1 MPFSG
6 KERIKG
12 TGKHQQSNILAADKE
27 EFLQKTESSFGKRI
41 RDIPAMIVSVLPRSA
56 RFFLFSWLLYSLTV
70 FPAPPLHADEVN
82 VILIG
87 GQSNAT
93 GQGYVNNIPP
103 CFKTDKRILLY
114 YSGSLKGTEPAE
126 QLVPLSPASESPD
139 RFGVE
144 LSLGTALQKKFPQ
157 KKWAIIKHARSG
169 SNLFRQWN
177 PGKTSQD
184 KQGEEYVKLL
194 RTVRNGMEALKKQG
208 HAPVLKAMVWQ
219 QGEGDARDIA
229 GIKNALSYGANLNN
243 LIKRIRA
250 DLEAPG
256 LAFIYG
262 SVLPVPAPAR
272 FPGREKVRQGKSAAG
287 AKGCGGRIPY
297 LLLRQQCALCPR
309 RRSPAAQHGLPH
321 PLSHGYRPSGHAW
334 SSSPG
339 RTLCLRI
346 GKALETKK
354 LTPLLFFSSPLSP
367 APSGKP
373 IMFDIPPGC
382 G

>member
-1 MPFSG
+1 MFPYF
-6 KERIKG
+6 
-12 TGKHQQSNILAADKE
+12 HALHV
-27 EFLQKTESSFGKRI
+27 FSSFHGCFA
-41 RDIPAMIVSVLPRSA
+41 P
-56 RFFLFSWLLYSLTV
+56 LTV
-70 FPAPPLHADEVN
+70 FPAPPLHADEIN

-114 YSGSLKGTEPAE
+114 YSGSLKGTGPAE

-139 RFGVE
+139 RFG
-144 LSLGTALQKKFPQ
+144 SGTKPGNSVAEKIPA

-184 KQGEEYVKLL
+184 KQGEEYVKLI

-229 GIKNALSYGANLNN
+229 SIKNALSYGANLNN

-262 SVLPVPAPAR
+262 RVLPVPAPAR
-272 FPGREKVRQGKSAAG
+272 FPCREEVRQGQKDD
-287 AKGCGGRIPY
+287 GGRIPY
-297 LLLRQQCALCPR
+297 LPLRQQCGLCPR
-309 RRSPAAQHGLPH
+309 RRSPAAQRGLLH
-321 PLSHGYRPSGHAW
+321 PLSHGYPVHLGTH
-334 SSSPG
+334 G
-339 RTLCLRI
+339 IL
-346 GKALETKK
+346 ALGERFASALKK
-354 LTPLLFFSSPLSP
+354 LWRQ
-367 APSGKP
+367 KN
-373 IMFDIPPGC
+373 
-382 G
+382 

>member
-1 MPFSG
+1 
-6 KERIKG
+6 
-12 TGKHQQSNILAADKE
+12 
-27 EFLQKTESSFGKRI
+27 
-41 RDIPAMIVSVLPRSA
+41 MIVSVLPRSA
-56 RFFLFSWLLYSLTV
+56 RFFLFSWLLCSLAV

-103 CFKTDKRILLY
+103 CFKTDKRVLLY

-144 LSLGTALQKKFPQ
+144 LSLGPALQKKFPQ
-157 KKWAIIKHARSG
+157 KKWAIIKHSRSG

-229 GIKNALSYGANLNN
+229 GIKNALSYGTNLNN

-272 FPGREKVRQGKSAAG
+272 FPGREKVRQGQKDVAEESRTSLSVNNAVYVPADDLQL
-287 AKGCGGRIPY
+287 RSMDFRTPY
-297 LLLRQQCALCPR
+297 PTDTVHLGT
-309 RRSPAAQHGLPH
+309 HGVLV
-321 PLSHGYRPSGHAW
+321 LGERFAS
-334 SSSPG
+334 
-339 RTLCLRI
+339 
-346 GKALETKK
+346 ALEK
-354 LTPLLFFSSPLSP
+354 LWRQ
-367 APSGKP
+367 KN
-373 IMFDIPPGC
+373 
-382 G
+382 

>member
-1 MPFSG
+1 MFPYF
-6 KERIKG
+6 
-12 TGKHQQSNILAADKE
+12 HALHV
-27 EFLQKTESSFGKRI
+27 FSSFHGCFA
-41 RDIPAMIVSVLPRSA
+41 P
-56 RFFLFSWLLYSLTV
+56 LTV
-70 FPAPPLHADEVN
+70 FPAPPLHADEIN

-114 YSGSLKGTEPAE
+114 YSGSLKGTGPAE
-126 QLVPLSPASESPD
+126 QLVRLSPASESPD

-144 LSLGTALQKKFPQ
+144 LSLGTALQ

-184 KQGEEYVKLL
+184 KQGEEYVKLI

-219 QGEGDARDIA
+219 QGEGDAKDIA

-256 LAFIYG
+256 LAFI
-262 SVLPVPAPAR
+262 
-272 FPGREKVRQGKSAAG
+272 
-287 AKGCGGRIPY
+287 
-297 LLLRQQCALCPR
+297 
-309 RRSPAAQHGLPH
+309 
-321 PLSHGYRPSGHAW
+321 LSLIH
-334 SSSPG
+334 
-339 RTLCLRI
+339 I
-346 GKALETKK
+346 
-354 LTPLLFFSSPLSP
+354 
-367 APSGKP
+367 
-373 IMFDIPPGC
+373 
-382 G
+382 

>member
-1 MPFSG
+1 MFPYF
-6 KERIKG
+6 
-12 TGKHQQSNILAADKE
+12 HALHV
-27 EFLQKTESSFGKRI
+27 FSSFHGCFA
-41 RDIPAMIVSVLPRSA
+41 P
-56 RFFLFSWLLYSLTV
+56 LTV
-70 FPAPPLHADEVN
+70 FPAPPLHADEIN

-114 YSGSLKGTEPAE
+114 YSGSLKGTGPAE

-184 KQGEEYVKLL
+184 KQGE
-194 RTVRNGMEALKKQG
+194 
-208 HAPVLKAMVWQ
+208 
-219 QGEGDARDIA
+219 GDARDIA

-262 SVLPVPAPAR
+262 RVLPVPAPAR
-272 FPGREKVRQGKSAAG
+272 FPGREEVRQGQKDVAEEFRTSLSVNNAVYVPADDLQL
-287 AKGCGGRIPY
+287 RSVDFRTPY
-297 LLLRQQCALCPR
+297 PMDTVHLGTHGILAL
-309 RRSPAAQHGLPH
+309 G
-321 PLSHGYRPSGHAW
+321 
-334 SSSPG
+334 
-339 RTLCLRI
+339 TLCLRI

-354 LTPLLFFSSPLSP
+354 LIPRLFFLPHFLQP
-367 APSGKP
+367 RQPHP
-373 IMFDIPPGC
+373 ENQ
-382 G
+382 

>member
-1 MPFSG
+1 MFPYF
-6 KERIKG
+6 
-12 TGKHQQSNILAADKE
+12 HALHV
-27 EFLQKTESSFGKRI
+27 FSSFHGCFA
-41 RDIPAMIVSVLPRSA
+41 P
-56 RFFLFSWLLYSLTV
+56 LTV
-70 FPAPPLHADEVN
+70 FPAPPLHADEIN

-114 YSGSLKGTEPAE
+114 YSGSLKGTGPAE

-184 KQGEEYVKLL
+184 KQGE
-194 RTVRNGMEALKKQG
+194 
-208 HAPVLKAMVWQ
+208 
-219 QGEGDARDIA
+219 GDARDIA

-262 SVLPVPAPAR
+262 RVLPVPAPAR
-272 FPGREKVRQGKSAAG
+272 FPGREEVRQGQKDVAEEFRTSLSVNNAVYVPADDLQL
-287 AKGCGGRIPY
+287 RSVDFRTPY
-297 LLLRQQCALCPR
+297 PMDTVHLGTHGILAL
-309 RRSPAAQHGLPH
+309 G
-321 PLSHGYRPSGHAW
+321 
-334 SSSPG
+334 
-339 RTLCLRI
+339 TLCLRI

-354 LTPLLFFSSPLSP
+354 LTPRLFFLPHFLQP
-367 APSGKP
+367 RQPHP
-373 IMFDIPPGC
+373 ENQ
-382 G
+382 